1 MNNKIRASEVA
12 CLIDGSEAYDK
23 VYNSLKVVLPSD
35 EEMIFAER
43 ESGHGFLQWNLP
55 DEGWT
60 SLDKGDALQTL
71 EVKKALEQR
80 MRHVKAKFGDNL
92 QMAEKVLTFPDDSY
106 VFFKYDVSGKLI
118 ILLTAWGYR
127 HPIKIDGGFA
137 DGRFTPSQLK
147 EPVSITILYDGK
159 PLGEKPFRLNSMVKQ
174 TDADGSFVVGD
185 LPLGYQFDL
194 EVDDNIQHVVVAE
207 GKGHI
212 VVDATVFT
220 MLEVTATKDDQP
232 YGDVPVAVCYGDQ
245 QLQIVTDMQGRA
257 TVQVPMSLD
266 GQECKV
272 TINGETQSKPLSG
285 PITLFSFDF
294 LTQSEPE
301 PAIIPEPVPTSSP
314 QPEPVSEPIPE
325 PIPEPT
331 PEQERGG
338 VWGALLL
345 GLALALL
352 VAGTYLFGSYILY

>member
-60 SLDKGDALQTL
+60 SLDKGDAIQTI

-80 MRHVKAKFGDNL
+80 MQHVRDKFGDNL
-92 QMAEKVLTFPDDSY
+92 QMAEKVLTYPDDSY
-106 VFFKYDVSGKLI
+106 VFFKYDMSGKLI

-137 DGRFTPSQLK
+137 DGRFAPPQLK

-159 PLGEKPFRLNSMVKQ
+159 PLGEKPFRLNSLVKQ

-194 EVDDNIQHVVVAE
+194 EVDGNIQHVVVAE

-212 VVDATVFT
+212 VVDTTVFVT
-220 MLEVTATKDDQP
+220 LEVTATKDGQP
-232 YGDVPVAVCYGDQ
+232 YADVPVAVCYGEQ
-245 QLQIVTDMQGRA
+245 QLQLVTDTQGKI

-272 TINGETQSKPLSG
+272 TINGETHSKPLSS
-285 PITLFSFDF
+285 PTTLFSFDF
-294 LTQSEPE
+294 LT
-301 PAIIPEPVPTSSP
+301 PAEPVPTPSP
-314 QPEPVSEPIPE
+314 QPEPVAEPAPQ
-325 PIPEPT
+325 PVPEPT
-331 PEQERGG
+331 PEQEKGG

-345 GLALALL
+345 GLVLALL
-352 VAGTYLFGSYILY
+352 AAGTYLFGSYILY